1 MIFMDYEDTIFNETP
16 EQNAIDTYNATIE
29 EDFPIGSF
37 STLVPQVEIGNETY
51 KIREYFEFE
60 LIQEGFTKGK
70 REVEG
75 ESKIVKCDLE
85 LFNKL
90 YGRTKPTIDKIL
102 YKATAENKFKAYD
115 FYCIENLENL

>member
-37 STLVPQVEIGNETY
+37 STLVPVVEIGNETY

-60 LIQEGFTKGK
+60 LIQESLK
-70 REVEG
+70 
-75 ESKIVKCDLE
+75 
-85 LFNKL
+85 
-90 YGRTKPTIDKIL
+90 
-102 YKATAENKFKAYD
+102 
-115 FYCIENLENL
+115 